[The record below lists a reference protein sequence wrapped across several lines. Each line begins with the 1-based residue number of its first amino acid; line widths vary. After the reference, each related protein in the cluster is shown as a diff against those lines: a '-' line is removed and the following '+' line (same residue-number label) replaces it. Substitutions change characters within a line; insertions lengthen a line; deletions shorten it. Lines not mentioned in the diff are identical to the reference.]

1 MEPFNSDLLL
11 SILLQ
16 GDSGGAG
23 GSTWVKFLPW
33 ILILVVF
40 YFFMIRPQM
49 KKAKKEREFRENLQK
64 DDQVVTI
71 GGIHGKV
78 HEIKDSSVILGL
90 EDGTRIRVEKNA
102 ISANSSTQLSE
113 DQKS

>member
-1 MEPFNSDLLL
+1 MEPFNSGLLL

-16 GDSGGAG
+16 GDSGGSA
-23 GSTWVKFLPW
+23 STWVKFLPW

-78 HEIKDSSVILGL
+78 HEIKDSSVVLGL

>member
-1 MEPFNSDLLL
+1 MNSLNEA
-11 SILLQ
+11 SFPTVLLQ
-16 GDSGGAG
+16 GGGGGGYSG
-23 GSTWVKFLPW
+23 
-33 ILILVVF
+33 LIMIGLIVIVF

-64 DDQVVTI
+64 EDQVVTI

-78 HEIKDSSVILGL
+78 HEIKDSSVILGV

-113 DQKS
+113 EQKT

>member
-1 MEPFNSDLLL
+1 MEIFPNDLTLA
-11 SILLQ
+11 LLQ
-16 GDSGGAG
+16 SGGG
-23 GSTWVKFLPW
+23 GSTWIKFLPW

-49 KKAKKEREFRENLQK
+49 KKAKKEREFRENIQK

-71 GGIHGKV
+71 GGIHGKIQEV
-78 HEIKDSSVILGL
+78 KDSSVILSL

-102 ISANSSTQLSE
+102 LSANSSTQLNEQQQS
-113 DQKS
+113 